1 MKRSKK
7 ELNGK
12 IKKAKF
18 YCNLAAG
25 WKLYYTVINND
36 TIRLYQ
42 TDNNGNIQFSFLGKN
57 DLMEE

>member
-1 MKRSKK
+1 MNKEFKKINEIKR
-7 ELNGK
+7 
-12 IKKAKF
+12 AKF
-18 YCNLAAG
+18 YCDLAIG
-25 WKLYYTVINND
+25 WKLYYTVVNND